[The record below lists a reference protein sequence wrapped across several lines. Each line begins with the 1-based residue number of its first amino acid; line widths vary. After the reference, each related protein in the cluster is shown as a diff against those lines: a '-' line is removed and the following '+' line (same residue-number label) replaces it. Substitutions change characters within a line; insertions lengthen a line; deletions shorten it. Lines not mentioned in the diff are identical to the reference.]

1 MAKYAGDL
9 AGSYENMAKLNLY
22 NDELKE
28 QISALSEDVSGIIRA
43 NRELAAAVQSAEQ
56 TGCAAEKARA
66 MVDLV
71 RPRMDAAMTPKPMWT
86 APAGPCPPIP
96 ISCIVY
102 NPGEIYLTV

>member
-1 MAKYAGDL
+1 
-9 AGSYENMAKLNLY
+9 MAKLNLY

-28 QISALSEDVSGIIRA
+28 QISALSEDVSGIIRLTGNWLRQFSPL
-43 NRELAAAVQSAEQ
+43 NRP
-56 TGCAAEKARA
+56 GCAAEKARA

-71 RPRMDAAMTPKPMWT
+71 RPRMVPLRLSAMTPKPMWT
-86 APAGPCPPIP
+86 APAGHAPPIP